1 MTVITTI
8 TQAIRTQ
15 VQNSRIAQVGLL
27 AAMWFVGN
35 QISHGLGL
43 PFPGAIVGLGLM
55 LALLLSGWVRPRS
68 VQRGAKFLIGEMLL
82 FFVPAVLAVMDHAE
96 WLSITGLKLF
106 AAVLIGTIAVM
117 LGTALAVDLSYRWW
131 VRHAVL

>member
-1 MTVITTI
+1 
-8 TQAIRTQ
+8 
-15 VQNSRIAQVGLL
+15 VQNSRIAQVALL
-27 AAMWFVGN
+27 AAMWLLGN
-35 QISHGLGL
+35 QISQRLGL

-55 LALLLSGWVRPRS
+55 LLLLLSGWVRPRS

-96 WLSITGLKLF
+96 WLSVTGLKLF
-106 AAVLIGTIAVM
+106 AAVLIGTVAVM
-117 LGTALAVDLSYRWW
+117 LGTAIAVDVSYRWW

>member
-1 MTVITTI
+1 MKIFAVVTRN
-8 TQAIRTQ
+8 IRTQ
-15 VQNSRIAQVGLL
+15 VQNSRIAQVALL

-35 QISHGLGL
+35 QITRVLGL

-55 LALLLSGWVRPRS
+55 LALLASGWVRPSS

-96 WLSITGLKLF
+96 WLSVTGLKLF
-106 AAVLIGTIAVM
+106 AAVLLGTVAVM
-117 LGTALAVDLSYRWW
+117 LGTAIAVDLSYRWW

>member
-1 MTVITTI
+1 MKIFAPITRN
-8 TQAIRTQ
+8 IRTQ
-15 VQNSRIAQVGLL
+15 VQNSRIAQIALL

-35 QISHGLGL
+35 QISHGLSL

-82 FFVPAVLAVMDHAE
+82 FFVPAVLAVLDHSE

-117 LGTALAVDLSYRWW
+117 LGTAIAVDVSYRWW
-131 VRHAVL
+131 VRHAVV